1 MNLLDPPRRTFI
13 NFRKAELNYLLTYTE
28 DRFSAEKPPT
38 SCRVHQWAEER
49 GLKLSALKSTVT
61 LFTLQRS
68 EVGT

>member
-1 MNLLDPPRRTFI
+1 MDLPDPPRRTFI
-13 NFRKAELNYLLTYTE
+13 NFRKAELNSLLTYTE

-61 LFTLQRS
+61 LFCTPKDQR
-68 EVGT
+68 